1 MAGEGTRLRA
11 ADAVFITMGGG
22 GGGGCAA
29 VVILRCASL
38 SQISSRFGGGL

>member
-11 ADAVFITMGGG
+11 ADAVFITMGGR
-22 GGGGCAA
+22 GGGCAA